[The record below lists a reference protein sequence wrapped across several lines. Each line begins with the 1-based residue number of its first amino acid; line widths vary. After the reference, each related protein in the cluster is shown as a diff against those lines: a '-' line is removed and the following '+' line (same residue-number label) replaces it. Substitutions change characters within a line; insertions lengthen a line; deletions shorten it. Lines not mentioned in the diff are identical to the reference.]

1 MIYYETASTDPRIN
15 LAAEDYLLHQAGAED
30 VLFLWQ
36 NAPASSSAATSARRR
51 RSIWIWRGSWASPS
65 SGEIPAAAR
74 CIMIWGI

>member
-36 NAPASSSAATSARRR
+36 NASSVIIGRNQCAAQEVDLDLARQWGVPRRPPGYRRR
-51 RSIWIWRGSWASPS
+51 RGVS
-65 SGEIPAAAR
+65 
-74 CIMIWGI
+74 